1 MDISIKNE
9 SFVPQIQQ
17 LPINGKDV
25 VVAIEGVKLA
35 IDVVKNIGNAM
46 VEFAKELGVIP
57 NIEVNELGARTI
69 QAMENGIRPE
79 DFATIEEWVNE
90 LMKDDWGYN
99 PEISEHLSQEEKV
112 YIGIGTIVAYL
123 VDKFEQLPIKNLPLQ
138 FRLFRFPSSLAYIRL
153 ESYRLR
159 PPFLQEILRTAL
171 CLATP
176 RLTTLPRIHP

>member
-1 MDISIKNE
+1 MAISIKNE

-123 VDKFEQLPIKNLPLQ
+123 VDKFEQLPIKNLLLLLLQ
-138 FRLFRFPSSLAYIRL
+138 V
-153 ESYRLR
+153 
-159 PPFLQEILRTAL
+159 
-171 CLATP
+171 
-176 RLTTLPRIHP
+176 